1 MQFTV
6 KLAGTTP
13 DTDAIRQALTD
24 VDPSAMVD
32 IEPNGQTLRIAS
44 ALETDQ
50 LSTLITQAGHPVAE
64 GDLDRVPSEC
74 CGGCGG

>member
-24 VDPSAMVD
+24 ADPSAMVD

-44 ALETDQ
+44 SLETDQ
-50 LSTLITQAGHPVAE
+50 LSTLITRAGHPVAE
-64 GDLDRVPSEC
+64 SEIQRLPSEC